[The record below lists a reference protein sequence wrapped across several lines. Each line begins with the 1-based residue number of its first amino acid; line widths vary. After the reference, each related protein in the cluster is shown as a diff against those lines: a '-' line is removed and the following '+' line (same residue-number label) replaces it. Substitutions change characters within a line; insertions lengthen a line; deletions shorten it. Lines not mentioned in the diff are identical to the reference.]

1 MKMQP
6 DYRPLS
12 CAECAAG
19 AGLDFDFT
27 MAYQPI
33 VDVQRQEVFSY
44 EALVRGMAGESAASI
59 LARVTDQ
66 NRYRFDQA
74 CRSKAISWAARLG
87 ISTYLNINFLP
98 NAVYRPET
106 CIQSTLEAAQRWQF
120 PVERIIF
127 EVTEGEFMEDHA
139 HLNAIFQE
147 YQKRGFK
154 TAIDDFGAG
163 DSGLNMLA
171 EFQPDFIKLDMAL
184 IRNLDR
190 DRVRKAIVKG
200 IVQVCQELAIRVVAE
215 GVESREELRTLRD
228 LGIQLVQGYLFARPS
243 SETLPPVLWPGAEA

>member
-1 MKMQP
+1 MPTPP

-19 AGLDFDFT
+19 AGLEFAFT

-33 VDVQRQEVFSY
+33 VDLQQHEIFSY
-44 EALVRGMAGESAASI
+44 EALVRGPANESAASI
-59 LARVTDQ
+59 LARVNDA

-74 CRSKAISWAARLG
+74 CRSKAIYWAARLG
-87 ISTYLNINFLP
+87 IDRYLNINFLP

-106 CIQSTLEAAQRWQF
+106 CIRSTLEAARRWQF
-120 PVERIIF
+120 PVERIVF
-127 EVTEGEFMEDHA
+127 EVTESEFIADHS

-147 YQKRGFK
+147 YKKQGFK

-163 DSGLNMLA
+163 YSGLNMLA

-190 DRVRKAIVKG
+190 DRVRTCIVKG
-200 IVQVCQELAIRVVAE
+200 ISQVCEDLAIPVIAE
-215 GVESREELRTLRD
+215 GVETRDELAALRD
-228 LGIQLVQGYLFARPS
+228 LGIHLIQGYLLARPTFES
-243 SETLPPVLWPGAEA
+243 LPSVTWPD